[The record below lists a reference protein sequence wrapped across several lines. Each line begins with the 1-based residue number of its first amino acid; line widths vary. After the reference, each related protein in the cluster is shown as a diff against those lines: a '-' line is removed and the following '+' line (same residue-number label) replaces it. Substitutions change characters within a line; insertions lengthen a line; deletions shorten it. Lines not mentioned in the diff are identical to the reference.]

1 MAIALTPTLVG
12 ADFDAI
18 FTECSHP
25 STLQLVNPSQLRLF
39 YLDTINGLF
48 DYAGLEEFILDCLG
62 DYVFSRAEIEDYIQ
76 RGKTRNIGLYALR
89 RLRQQQ
95 AAGQIGSGS
104 DLGEI
109 LLYVFLEKI
118 LGAPKIMSKIEL
130 SRTGGTQPSRCDA
143 IHLRPPNPSENL
155 PYNTIVFGTS
165 EIVDDIEDAIDDAF
179 ERINHIQTNQRN
191 EVLMAENM
199 VFEKV
204 FDDRTTH
211 YIKDLLIPAKDR
223 GTKRD
228 IGYGIFLG
236 YKLGLNPSAYSSGG
250 FDAQLVAK
258 MRLDI
263 AQHADLIMRKI
274 NELNL
279 ANYSFYI
286 YVLPLNLPST
296 DRIEIMNHVLDQG
309 GQL

>member
-1 MAIALTPTLVG
+1 MATALTPTLVG

-25 STLQLVNPSQLRLF
+25 SALQLVNPSQLRLF

-89 RLRQQQ
+89 RLRQHQT
-95 AAGQIGSGS
+95 AGQIGSGS

-118 LGAPKIMSKIEL
+118 LGAPKILSKIEL

-191 EVLMAENM
+191 EVLMAENTA
-199 VFEKV
+199 FEKV
-204 FDDRTTH
+204 FDDRTIH
-211 YIKDLLIPAKDR
+211 HIKDLLIPKKGR

-296 DRIEIMNHVLDQG
+296 DRIEIINHVLDQG
-309 GQL
+309 GQP